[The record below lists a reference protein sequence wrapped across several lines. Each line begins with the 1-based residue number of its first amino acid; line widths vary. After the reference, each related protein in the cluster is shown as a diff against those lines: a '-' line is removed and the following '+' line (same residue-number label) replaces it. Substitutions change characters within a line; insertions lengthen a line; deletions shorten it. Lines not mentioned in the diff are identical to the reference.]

1 MVNMGVKME
10 IRVQVSHKYAGQLPP
25 SHLFDCDSSD
35 WLGSGENS
43 FEEDS
48 TLVKLLLPS
57 TVPIHKRKMHKR
69 RGCR

>member
-1 MVNMGVKME
+1 MVNMGAKME
-10 IRVQVSHKYAGQLPP
+10 IRVQVPHKYAEQLPP

-48 TLVKLLLPS
+48 TLVKLLPS
-57 TVPIHKRKMHKR
+57 IVPIHKRKMHKR

>member
-43 FEEDS
+43 FEDRFHASQTS
-48 TLVKLLLPS
+48 TTLHCS
-57 TVPIHKRKMHKR
+57 YS
-69 RGCR
+69 